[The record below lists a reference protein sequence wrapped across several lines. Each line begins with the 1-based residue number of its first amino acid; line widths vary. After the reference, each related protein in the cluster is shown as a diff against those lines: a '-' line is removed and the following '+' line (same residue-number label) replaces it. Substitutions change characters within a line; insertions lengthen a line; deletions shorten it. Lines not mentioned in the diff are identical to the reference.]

1 MVCAMSGILTRRQLV
16 SAGIATAAG
25 AAGVGIGSRY
35 LTLTPDHKSLLGLG
49 ESLTYSMQRL
59 LTSGQSLAREF
70 PSSRISKVHPTNGP
84 APIDPAYRKMLANGF
99 TDWRLRVEGLVAR
112 PASFSLDEL
121 KRLPAENHITL
132 HACEQG
138 WSYIAQWTGVRL
150 SHILDLA
157 GTRPEARYVMLV
169 PIPNP
174 QEHTGIVRQFWDSID
189 VAEAL
194 HPQTLIAY
202 GMNGGDLPPDHGAPV
217 RLRLTR
223 QLGYKNVKY
232 LSRIVLADSMDK
244 FGGTRTGTGTATWYG
259 GI

>member
-1 MVCAMSGILTRRQLV
+1 MSKIITRRNLIT
-16 SAGIATAAG
+16 AGITTAGVAGFG
-25 AAGVGIGSRY
+25 AAASRWIGMPPDAFSITGVGER
-35 LTLTPDHKSLLGLG
+35 
-49 ESLTYSMQRL
+49 LTYSVQRL

-84 APIDPAYRKMLANGF
+84 APIDPAYRSMAQNGF
-99 TDWRLRVEGLVAR
+99 RDWSLKIEGLVAR
-112 PASFSLDEL
+112 PASFSLDDL
-121 KRLPAENHITL
+121 KNLPADNHITL

-150 SHILDLA
+150 SRLLEMA
-157 GTRPEARYVMLV
+157 GAKPEARYVMLV

-174 QEHTGIVRQFWDSID
+174 QEHTGIVRLFWDSID
-189 VAEAL
+189 MAEAL
-194 HPQTLIAY
+194 HPQTMIAY
-202 GMNGGDLPPDHGAPV
+202 GMNGGALPLDHGAPA

-232 LSRIVLADSMDK
+232 LSRIVLAESMDQ
-244 FGGTRTGTGTATWYG
+244 FGGTRGGTRAATWYG